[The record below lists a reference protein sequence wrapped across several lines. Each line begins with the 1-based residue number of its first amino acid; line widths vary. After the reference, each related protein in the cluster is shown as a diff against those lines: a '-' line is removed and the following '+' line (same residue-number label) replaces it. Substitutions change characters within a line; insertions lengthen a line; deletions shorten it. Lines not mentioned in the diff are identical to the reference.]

1 MNKVILIGHVGN
13 DPETKNF
20 DNGNQVTNFS
30 LATSESYKDKQGQ
43 KVENTEWHK
52 IQCFNK
58 LAEVAEKYFKKGSKI
73 LVEGKLKTRSW
84 ENKEGSKVY
93 VTEIIINSFEFL
105 DSKKTESH
113 SNQEQPSSEEGDL
126 PF

>member
-1 MNKVILIGHVGN
+1 MT
-13 DPETKNF
+13 PETKNF

-58 LAEVAEKYFKKGSKI
+58 LAEVAKKYFKK
-73 LVEGKLKTRSW
+73 R
-84 ENKEGSKVY
+84 
-93 VTEIIINSFEFL
+93 
-105 DSKKTESH
+105 
-113 SNQEQPSSEEGDL
+113 Q
-126 PF
+126 